1 VRKDLTYILLLFAL
15 FIVPRALQ
23 RFRLP
28 SAITSFLLGAAASAS
43 GVLTQDT
50 TLSLLATFGIVAM
63 FLTAG
68 LEVNG
73 TELKEGARIITQH
86 VAVRLLLTLGAG
98 ALIADSLSF
107 TYRVGTIIA
116 LALFTP
122 STGFIL
128 DSLDALGLNPRE
140 RFWIK
145 SKAIATEL
153 LALGVLF
160 VALQSTSLER
170 IGAATGALL
179 ALVVVLPF
187 LFRLFA
193 ERIAPYAP
201 KSESAFLLMLAV
213 VSAYITRA
221 LGVYYLVGAFMV
233 GIAAQTFR
241 TRLPSMSSERTLHAV
256 EAFASVFAPFY
267 FFNAGLHLHADD
279 FTATAI
285 RLGIGAVVVCIPL
298 RIALVVVHRRVS
310 LWESLKS
317 GLPIAIALAPT
328 LVFSLVIAEIL
339 RDRFAVPDY
348 IFGAIIVYTVLN
360 TTLPGLLLG
369 RSLPELD
376 VLDELGTPSK
386 SHRLCR
392 GGTFGRGNTTTG
404 DRGVTSLWS

>member
-1 VRKDLTYILLLFAL
+1 MPKDLTYILLLFAL

-28 SAITSFLLGAAASAS
+28 SAITSFLLGAAASAT

-50 TLSLLATFGIVAM
+50 ALSLLATFGIVAM
-63 FLTAG
+63 FLTEG

-73 TELKEGARIITQH
+73 SELKEGAKIITQH

-98 ALIADSLSF
+98 ALIAYSLSF
-107 TYRVGTIIA
+107 TYRVGTLIA

-160 VALQSTSLER
+160 IALQSTSLER

-201 KSESAFLLMLAV
+201 KSEFAFLLMLAV

-241 TRLPSMSSERTLHAV
+241 TRLPAMSSERTLHAV

-285 RLGIGAVVVCIPL
+285 WLGIGAVVVCVPL
-298 RIALVVVHRRVS
+298 RIALVVFHRRVS
-310 LWESLKS
+310 LGESLKS

-376 VLDELGTPSK
+376 VLDEVGTPIK
-386 SHRLCR
+386 SQGYAEAERPAE
-392 GGTFGRGNTTTG
+392 GTRRPEIVG
-404 DRGVTSLWS
+404 